1 MVQME
6 EQPEPFQKA
15 CSSRTRAKQAPPP
28 GLRELCPREGEGAT
42 SQRVGATATATATG
56 DVTASGLKVCVG
68 GDLPAGRKD
77 E

>member
-6 EQPEPFQKA
+6 EQPEPSQKA
-15 CSSRTRAKQAPPP
+15 CGSRASAKQAPPP

-42 SQRVGATATATATG
+42 SQRVGATATATG
-56 DVTASGLKVCVG
+56 DVTASELKVAVE